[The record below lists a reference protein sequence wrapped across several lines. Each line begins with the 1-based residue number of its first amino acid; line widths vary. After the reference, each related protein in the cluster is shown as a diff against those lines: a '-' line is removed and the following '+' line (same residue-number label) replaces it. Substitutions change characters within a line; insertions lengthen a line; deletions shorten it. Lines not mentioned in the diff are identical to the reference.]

1 LFWYYHVVETRVRSI
16 AKALSYRF
24 FGSLSTVAVIFV
36 LTGDIKVS
44 SLGGALDAIVKIGLY
59 FLHERLWAKIP
70 FGRVKAAEYET

>member
-1 LFWYYHVVETRVRSI
+1 METRGRSI

-24 FGSLSTVAVIFV
+24 FGSLSTVAVIFF

-59 FLHERLWAKIP
+59 FFHERLWAKIP
-70 FGRVKAAEYET
+70 FGRLKGAEFES